1 MNFLCFKGISATHRP
16 KLLNLGPLN
25 WNFGQKS
32 ISTARQPKR
41 KICSFLS
48 WLGRFLQA
56 RYIDNTTCTHRW
68 QPSQEVDLE
77 MTVQD
82 YATPYQIEMTC
93 FIWFFLSY
101 CGGPWNILPWLK
113 ISYLYDTMLRLSTL
127 LTLVHG
133 AREDLGVHNLR
144 VHRVRWENDR
154 RNILVKKLFWARWP
168 PTWDFPTWLEQ
179 FVMLMVEL
187 GQKLV
192 LALEL
197 PASLWDWSK
206 HIWRR
211 KLIGPGK
218 LETCCMQCIRCVI
231 VWKGILHKKQAKISS
246 QASKLH

>member
-1 MNFLCFKGISATHRP
+1 MTTKKRRGFGNDSPRLRHSIS
-16 KLLNLGPLN
+16 N
-25 WNFGQKS
+25 WNDMFYLMLS
-32 ISTARQPKR
+32 IVLWWTM
-41 KICSFLS
+41 
-48 WLGRFLQA
+48 
-56 RYIDNTTCTHRW
+56 
-68 QPSQEVDLE
+68 V
-77 MTVQD
+77 
-82 YATPYQIEMTC
+82 
-93 FIWFFLSY
+93 
-101 CGGPWNILPWLK
+101 ILPRLK

-246 QASKLH
+246 QASKLR